1 MPVIAFGE
9 TANSFLRDGCR
20 AADRPGLVRRLA
32 CRIEIETSALSFA
45 DPSQG
50 HFVTASAS
58 LKRLRT
64 NVDPSDGVTELPAA
78 LRQRWR

>member
-9 TANSFLRDGCR
+9 TANSFLRDGCK

-32 CRIEIETSALSFA
+32 CRIELETRALSFA
-45 DPSQG
+45 DPSQS
-50 HFVTASAS
+50 HFPTVSAP

-64 NVDPSDGVTELPAA
+64 KVIRSMA
-78 LRQRWR
+78 